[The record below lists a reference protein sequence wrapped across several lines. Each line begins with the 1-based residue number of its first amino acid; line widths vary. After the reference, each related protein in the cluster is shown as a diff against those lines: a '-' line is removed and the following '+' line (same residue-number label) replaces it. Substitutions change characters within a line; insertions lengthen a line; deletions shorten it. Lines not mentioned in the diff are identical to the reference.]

1 MKRFK
6 KINNIGKSEIK
17 AVTKV
22 LQSGILSDYV
32 GDSSKNFE
40 GGKYVKKFENNIKKY
55 FNVRY
60 AITVNSWTSGLNC
73 AVGSLDIKPGDEI
86 ILSPWT
92 MSACAT
98 SILLWNA
105 IPVFADI
112 EYDYF
117 TICPKSIEK
126 KITNKTKAIM
136 AIDIFGQSCDM
147 RAINIIAKKYKL
159 KVISDTAQAI
169 GSKYLNQYSG
179 TISDIGG
186 FSFNYHKHIHTGEGG
201 VILTN
206 NKLLSRRLK
215 LLRNH
220 GESAL
225 TKNEKDKTIYLNN
238 MIGNNYRLGEI
249 ESAIGIEQLKKLKK
263 ILKRRV
269 TIAKKLDKFLNNF
282 KGLTVPMIRPGSTHV
297 YYAYP
302 LIYNE
307 DTTKVS
313 RDIVF
318 KELKKNS
325 VPVAKN
331 YELLHYKPL
340 FQNMIAYGNKK
351 FPWSLNNRKY
361 NYKKGICPNAEK
373 HQHKTFLGISMCIY
387 EYSNKDIENIL
398 KIFKKVWKKL
408 KI

>member
-1 MKRFK
+1 MRKLKR
-6 KINNIGKSEIK
+6 INNIGESEIK

-22 LQSGILSDYV
+22 LKSGILSDYV

-40 GGKYVKKFENNIKKY
+40 GGKYVRKFEKNIRQY
-55 FNVRY
+55 FNVKY
-60 AITVNSWTSGLNC
+60 AVTVNSWTSGLNC

-98 SILLWNA
+98 SILMWNA

-126 KITNKTKAIM
+126 KISNKTKAIM

-147 RAINIIAKKYKL
+147 IAINKIAKKYKL
-159 KVISDTAQAI
+159 KVISDAAQAI
-169 GSKYLNQYSG
+169 GSKYLNKYSG
-179 TISDIGG
+179 TLSDIGG

-206 NKLLSRRLK
+206 SKILSRRLK

-225 TKNEKDKTIYLNN
+225 FKNEKNKSIYLNN

-249 ESAIGIEQLKKLKK
+249 ESAIGIQQLKKLKK
-263 ILKRRV
+263 ILKRRSLV
-269 TIAKKLDKFLNNF
+269 AKKFNNFLKNF
-282 KGLTVPMIRPGSTHV
+282 KGLTVPKIRPGSTHV

-307 DTTKVS
+307 NITKVK
-313 RDIVF
+313 RDIVYN
-318 KELKKNS
+318 ELKKNE

-331 YELLHYKPL
+331 YELLHLKPL

-351 FPWSLNNRKY
+351 FPWSLNNKKY
-361 NYKKGICPNAEK
+361 NYKLGICPNAEK
-373 HQHKTFLGISMCIY
+373 HQFSNFLGISMCIF
-387 EYSNKDIENIL
+387 EYSNIDIENIL
-398 KIFKKVWKKL
+398 KIFQKVWKKL
-408 KI
+408 NI

>member
-1 MKRFK
+1 MKKFK
-6 KINNIGKSEIK
+6 KINNIDKSEIK
-17 AVTKV
+17 AVTRV
-22 LQSGILSDYV
+22 LKSGVLSDYV

-40 GGKYVKKFENNIKKY
+40 GGKYVRKFENKIKRY
-55 FNVRY
+55 FNVRH
-60 AITVNSWTSGLNC
+60 AITVNSWSSGLNC
-73 AVGSLDIKPGDEI
+73 AVGSLNISPGDEI

-98 SILLWNA
+98 SILMWNA

-126 KITNKTKAIM
+126 KINNKTKAIM

-147 RAINIIAKKYKL
+147 QAINKIAKKYKL

-169 GSKYLNQYSG
+169 GSKYLKNYSG
-179 TISDIGG
+179 TVSDIGG

-206 NKLLSRRLK
+206 NDLLSRRLK

-225 TKNEKDKTIYLNN
+225 TDKEKDKTIYLNN

-263 ILKRRV
+263 ILKRRIS
-269 TIAKKLDKFLNNF
+269 IAKKFDKFLINF
-282 KGLTVPMIRPGSTHV
+282 KGLTVPIIRPGSTHV

-307 DTTKVS
+307 DITKVK

-318 KELKKNS
+318 NELKKKG

-340 FQNMIAYGNKK
+340 FKNMIAYGNKK
-351 FPWSLNNRKY
+351 FPWSLNNKRY
-361 NYKKGICPNAEK
+361 NYQKGICPNAEK

-387 EYSNKDIENIL
+387 EYSNKDVENIL
-398 KIFKKVWKKL
+398 KIFEKVWKKL